1 MYASRG
7 SDCSVVHWTHRS
19 TATADAVFV
28 LVPLVASKF
37 DVCVRLF
44 IEGSLVHNDTD
55 SKPCD
60 CVNECEMTTFSS
72 AISTSQMSTTTALS
86 DILDTLDAFLHLKH
100 ILSGHLRLENCHN
113 GHMGW
118 VLR

>member
-1 MYASRG
+1 
-7 SDCSVVHWTHRS
+7 
-19 TATADAVFV
+19 V

-86 DILDTLDAFLHLKH
+86 DILDTPDAFCISNTFYPDIYALKTV
-100 ILSGHLRLENCHN
+100 ITGI
-113 GHMGW
+113 W
-118 VLR
+118 VGC